1 MRVSWKY
8 LKENIIN
15 DTFEMSRSPKNEERY
30 SRFKREKGDLNLYII
45 NTYLKNKTF
54 VILPNAFPY
63 ELRKGIAH
71 YVMFSI
77 DNISNVSNIS
87 NISDFLSA
95 YFKKPKDHILWYINP
110 SHLRSI
116 PNVWH
121 CHIFI
126 KQDR

>member
-15 DTFEMSRSPKNEERY
+15 VSNEMSRSPKNEERY

-77 DNISNVSNIS
+77 DVTPNIS
-87 NISDFLSA
+87 NISDFLSE
-95 YFKKPKDHILWYINP
+95 YFNKPKDHILWYINP
-110 SHLRSI
+110 PHLQSI